1 MGKAEFLEGIRCR
14 EYESAFDAFPLTEE
28 VRNAFFSDF
37 PSFAHFGESNDD
49 PGLFFLSSFLQ
60 LAYVCHERYS
70 ERGIPDD
77 IYYATFSDIAIWAAW
92 YQRHTGRVG
101 LDKIS
106 WLRKHVNMEVFRIGE
121 LQAEPVQT
129 PLDSIWKAADR
140 VLPAFFIHVPEG
152 SDLSEAEDSFQQM
165 LSFFHCSRAIF
176 LIHSW
181 LLSPEVA
188 CMLDEKSRIR
198 NFASL
203 FTFLGTDDDRQAEER
218 IFGFISDN
226 PSSYPES
233 SSLAVKAKKYL
244 ESGGRIL
251 SGYGYREVSL
261 K

>member
-1 MGKAEFLEGIRCR
+1 M
-14 EYESAFDAFPLTEE
+14 
-28 VRNAFFSDF
+28 
-37 PSFAHFGESNDD
+37 
-49 PGLFFLSSFLQ
+49 
-60 LAYVCHERYS
+60 
-70 ERGIPDD
+70 
-77 IYYATFSDIAIWAAW
+77 
-92 YQRHTGRVG
+92 
-101 LDKIS
+101 
-106 WLRKHVNMEVFRIGE
+106 NMEVFRIGE

-152 SDLSEAEDSFQQM
+152 SDLSEAEDSFQQI
-165 LSFFHCSRAIF
+165 LSFFHCSKAVF